1 MVKYKGCVFEHID
14 DAFTFGKYRNMTLSD
29 IIEFDPNYIEWCQKN
44 TQNVFL
50 LDSVIEEIKSVYP
63 DFPIDYEFEEKRQ
76 QNLEQYYADCD
87 YEDDMYTM
95 NDEYSTFCRY
105 NGSWAQDVEG
115 YSDDDID
122 TIFDGDPNAY
132 WNID

>member
-1 MVKYKGCVFEHID
+1 MVKYKDCVFEHID

-76 QNLEQYYADCD
+76 QNLELYYADCD

-95 NDEYSTFCRY
+95 NDEHSTFCRY

-122 TIFDGDPNAY
+122 TIFDGDPDAY